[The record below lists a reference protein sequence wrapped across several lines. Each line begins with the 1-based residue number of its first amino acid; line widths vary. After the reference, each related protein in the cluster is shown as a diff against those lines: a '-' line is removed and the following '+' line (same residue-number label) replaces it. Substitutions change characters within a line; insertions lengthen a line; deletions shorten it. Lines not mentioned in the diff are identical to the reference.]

1 MPLFLVYGELMDA
14 ADPLMRS
21 ASAPGDFVAGAA
33 GRWPAHHRDQR
44 PVVDAVSGQV
54 IAVE

>member
-21 ASAPGDFVAGAA
+21 ASAPGDFVVGAA
-33 GRWPAHHRDQR
+33 ERWPAHHRDQR